1 MEWLFTF
8 LEQVAVFTFIFT
20 KEDNFPV
27 SAWRD
32 SDYKK
37 TFTTSD
43 ATKWER
49 FEKRAIKNILDIFKY
64 KVNIWLQL

>member
-1 MEWLFTF
+1 MEWIFTF
-8 LEQVAVFTFIFT
+8 LKQVAVFTFIFT
-20 KEDNFPV
+20 KEDNLLV

-43 ATKWER
+43 ATKWEK
-49 FEKRAIKNILDIFKY
+49 FKKKIYKENIGYF
-64 KVNIWLQL
+64 